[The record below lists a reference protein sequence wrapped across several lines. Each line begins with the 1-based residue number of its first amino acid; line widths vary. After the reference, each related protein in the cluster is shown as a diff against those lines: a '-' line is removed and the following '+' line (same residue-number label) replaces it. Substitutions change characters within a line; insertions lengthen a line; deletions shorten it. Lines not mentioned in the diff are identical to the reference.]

1 MGAGHPI
8 HRLTRVALFSAWSL
22 VACSSSDDPVED
34 TGFRVVSTVPV
45 DGELEAVEAQ
55 TPELRVNADAD
66 QTTCTADTMRLD
78 GLTESGVLAFAVDF
92 ELRFVDGG
100 SKILFDHADVLPDG
114 YTYALTVPVDSACT
128 DTEGRLLQP
137 FGAEFFVP

>member
-8 HRLTRVALFSAWSL
+8 HRLTAAVLLSAWLL
-22 VACSSSDDPVED
+22 VGCSTPDDPVED
-34 TGFRVVSTVPV
+34 TGFLVVSSVPE
-45 DGELEAVEAQ
+45 DGETEAIEAQ
-55 TPELRVNADAD
+55 TPELRVNANAD
-66 QTTCTADTMRLD
+66 ETTCTADTMRLD
-78 GLTESGVLAFAVDF
+78 GMTESGVLAFAVDF

-114 YTYALTVPVDSACT
+114 YTYAMTVPVDSACT
-128 DTEGRLLQP
+128 DTDGRVLQP